1 MQKIDLHENLIN
13 SFKGKIENFT
23 NHTADTKDNLAALQG
38 QTEGIKNSWGLEDY
52 KTADL
57 QVIGVT
63 VWPFEKIADPASPG
77 KFRMNYSEKALNENL
92 AAYEEL
98 RKMNNIKLIAEGRDL
113 SDTKYMDFGLNFFYK
128 LVGADGIKSTEDVDK
143 IYKKGIR
150 IIQFVDINSNDLCSS
165 YQDKEGWL
173 TEKGKNI
180 IAYMESLAA
189 KEGKKMVIDVAH
201 MNTQSMIETYRFAKR
216 PLLNSHTN
224 VMSLYND
231 TRNVSDEYLGRVDP
245 SDGLIGLS
253 LNSDMIVG
261 PNAHAAL
268 DQFMDQIEYVK
279 NRIGEDQVALGSCY
293 HSFLHPKMVQWLEH
307 VSTLKVLEEKMIERF
322 WYKFTYRFFR
332 ENAYKFLTQYL

>member
-13 SFKGKIENFT
+13 SFKDKLDEFA
-23 NHTADTKDNLAALQG
+23 HPTADIKDNLAVLQWRMY
-38 QTEGIKNSWGLEDY
+38 GIKNSWWLEDY
-52 KTADL
+52 KIADL
-57 QVIGVT
+57 QVIGAV

-77 KFRMNYSEKALNENL
+77 KFRISYSEKALNENL
-92 AAYEEL
+92 DAYEAF
-98 RKMNNIKLIAEGRDL
+98 RKQYNIKLIAEGRDL

-150 IIQFVDINSNDLCSS
+150 IIQFVDQNSNGLCSS

-173 TEKGKNI
+173 TQLGKDI
-180 IAYMESLAA
+180 IIYMES
-189 KEGKKMVIDVAH
+189 KKMIVDVAN
-201 MNTQSMIETYRFAKR
+201 MNPQSMIETYRFAKR

-224 VMSLYND
+224 IMSLYND
-231 TRNVSDEYLGRVDP
+231 SRNITDEYLDRIDP

-261 PNAHAAL
+261 PNAYATL

-279 NRIGEDQVALGSCY
+279 NRIGADQVALGSCY
-293 HSFLHPKMVQWLEH
+293 HSFLHPKMVQGLET
-307 VSTLKVLEEKMIERF
+307 VDTLKLLEEKMTERF
-322 WYKFTYRFFR
+322 WEKFTQRFFR
-332 ENAYKFLTQYL
+332 ENAYKFLTLYL